1 MLLGKQAM
9 CLRTVYLIVNFA
21 LYSALLQLAQA
32 QFAIMPSRNVL
43 SMLLWDYPNA

>member
-9 CLRTVYLIVNFA
+9 CLRTVYLIVNF
-21 LYSALLQLAQA
+21 ALLQLAQA